1 MLNLLFLACSLP
13 TTQAPPPPPA
23 TFVARASIT
32 GGTLYIFNDSDT
44 AWANVVAAP
53 GDALACTIG
62 VVPAKGAGQVLLK
75 DCAGTAPAAPVT
87 EVRVSAAQGEAIATI
102 PPTDLAGILASA
114 PAEPVPTPRPKSGGT
129 SSPSATTTA
138 APPPSEAAPTT
149 EAMRGSA
156 SMSGGFGPARRITYN
171 NENSYGWSGCTLV
184 LNDTYTYNLGTLP
197 ARGGEGVM
205 LVRFKDKGGN
215 ILTSNAQINKAT
227 ARCDQGSTSTT
238 PR

>member
-13 TTQAPPPPPA
+13 TTQTPPAPPPA
-23 TFVARASIT
+23 FTARASIT
-32 GGTLYIFNDSDT
+32 GGTLYIFNDSDS
-44 AWANVVAAP
+44 AWANVVASP

-62 VVPAKGAGQVLLK
+62 AVPAKGSGQVQLK
-75 DCAGTAPAAPVT
+75 DCAGTPPAAPVT
-87 EVRVSAAQGEAIATI
+87 QVRVSAAQGEVVVTI
-102 PPTDLAGILASA
+102 PATDLAGLLAAA
-114 PAEPVPTPRPKSGGT
+114 PAEPVPASRPKAAG
-129 SSPSATTTA
+129 A
-138 APPPSEAAPTT
+138 APTGSAPAEPAATT

-171 NENSYGWSGCTLV
+171 NENSYGWTGCTLV
-184 LNDTYTYNLGTLP
+184 LNDAYSYNLGTLP

-227 ARCDQGSTSTT
+227 ARCDQGSTTTT

>member
-1 MLNLLFLACSLP
+1 MLNLLVLACSFP
-13 TTQAPPPPPA
+13 TTPPPPA
-23 TFVARASIT
+23 PPPAFAARASIT
-32 GGTLYIFNDSDT
+32 GGSLYIFNDSDT

-62 VVPAKGAGQVLLK
+62 TVPAKGAGQVMLK
-75 DCAGTAPAAPVT
+75 DCAGTPPAAPVT

-102 PPTDLAGILASA
+102 PATDLAGLLAA
-114 PAEPVPTPRPKSGGT
+114 PATEPVPTPRPKASSGTAG
-129 SSPSATTTA
+129 SSSTTPAAA
-138 APPPSEAAPTT
+138 APAAGA
-149 EAMRGSA
+149 EAMRSSA
-156 SMSGGFGPARRITYN
+156 SMSGGFGPARRITFN
-171 NENSYGWSGCTLV
+171 NENSYGWTGCSLV
-184 LNDTYTYNLGTLP
+184 LNDAYSYNLGTLP
-197 ARGGEGVM
+197 ARGGEGIM